1 MFCYGS
7 TEGSLSPPTFLC
19 VGCKVLL
26 ETIGGGGAETGGRT
40 PRFARRGEQASALHR
55 AALHRAAFDAR
66 LVLSLN
72 SSMNGV

>member
-40 PRFARRGEQASALHR
+40 PHFARRGEPRPYIEPRYIEPRLT
-55 AALHRAAFDAR
+55 
-66 LVLSLN
+66 LVLFCL
-72 SSMNGV
+72 